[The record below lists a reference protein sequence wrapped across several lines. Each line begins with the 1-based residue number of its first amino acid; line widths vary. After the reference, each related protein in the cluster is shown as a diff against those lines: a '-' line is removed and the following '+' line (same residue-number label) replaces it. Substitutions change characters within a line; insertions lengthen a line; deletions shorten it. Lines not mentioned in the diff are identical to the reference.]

1 MTVARTAAALDLTA
15 TDLTVCTGLE
25 GPHAFYDE
33 LADVWHAVGVADPAA
48 ALALIQA
55 AAEDEGGPYPT
66 SADLPGFR
74 LRWFAYAHPA
84 TEDEPLVSVVDPA
97 APGAFPDQIW
107 RPHADAPPVGRA
119 IADTRGGF
127 QH

>member
-1 MTVARTAAALDLTA
+1 MTVTHTAAALDLAA
-15 TDLTVCTGLE
+15 TDLNVCTGLD

-33 LADVWHAVGVADPAA
+33 LAAVWHAVGVADPAA

-55 AAEDEGGPYPT
+55 AAESEGGPYPT
-66 SADLPGFR
+66 SADLPAFR

-84 TEDEPLVSVVDPA
+84 TEDEPRASVVDA
-97 APGAFPDQIW
+97 TAPGAFPDQIW
-107 RPHADAPPVGRA
+107 RPHEDTAPASRA
-119 IADTRGGF
+119 IADTRGSF